1 MSIIFDKVKYY
12 NENDLEHKED
22 IERDKKRIAF
32 WKRDIY
38 TYQQEF
44 RFFEF
49 DCKVEDFCEID
60 IGSLNDISQI
70 IETEKL
76 LNTYAECR
84 LKP

>member
-12 NENDLEHKED
+12 YQNNLEHKKD

-38 TYQQEF
+38 SYQQEF
-44 RFFEF
+44 RFFGF
-49 DCKVEDFCEID
+49 NSKVEDFCEID
-60 IGSLNDISQI
+60 IDSLHDISQI